1 MRDVLCRGRRRC
13 GAWWYP
19 WRLIAQAA
27 KTADLLVT
35 VVEDVVVVKPHGGV
49 VRMCTVGGS
58 CRGRGEVYVLRL
70 ELECGQRSAG
80 TSVSR

>member
-1 MRDVLCRGRRRC
+1 M
-13 GAWWYP
+13 
-19 WRLIAQAA
+19 
-27 KTADLLVT
+27 KKADLRVT
-35 VVEDVVVVKPHGGV
+35 VVEDVAVVKPYGDV

-58 CRGRGEVYVLRL
+58 CRGRGEVYVPRL